1 MAVDIKTDLSK
12 VRNIGIMAH
21 IDAGKTTTTERILFY
36 TGINYKIGEVHE
48 GAATMDWMEQE
59 QERGITITSAATTCH
74 WKDHQINIID
84 TPGHVDFT
92 IEVERSLRVLDGAV
106 AVFDGVAGVEPQSQT
121 VWRQADRYRV
131 PRICFVNKLD
141 RTGASF
147 EHCVETIKNRL
158 NAIPAVV
165 QLPIGSEAD
174 FIGVIDL
181 INMRALTWR
190 GETKIGEDYAV
201 EEIPAELADQAQAA
215 RHALI
220 ELVADHD
227 DHMMEAF
234 LTDEESIT
242 PELLQDSIRRAVLAS
257 KITAV
262 LCGSAFKN
270 KGVQP
275 LLDAVIAYLPSPLDV
290 PAIIG
295 FKPGDESVMIERH
308 PADADPF
315 AALAYKIAAD
325 PHLGRLTYIRL
336 YSGKLEAGSTVLNA
350 TKGRKERIGK
360 IYQMHANKR
369 QEIASVGAGQIVAVM
384 GLKDTTTGETLCD
397 MGHPVQLE
405 SMDFPAPVI
414 EQAIEP
420 KTKSDQEKLGM
431 AIQRLAE
438 EDPTFRVHTDDET
451 GQTIIAGMGEL
462 HLEIL
467 IDRMKREFR
476 VGANIGKPQVAYRE
490 TLRRPVGKVE
500 YTHKKQSG
508 GSGQYGRVIINVE
521 PQPAGSG
528 YEFVNQITGGR
539 IPREYIPAVDEGI
552 QDAMQFG
559 VLAGYPVDDVKVT
572 LIDGAYHDVDSS
584 ELAFRIAGSMVF
596 KEAARRADPALLEPV
611 MAVEVT
617 TPETYLGTV
626 IGDINSRR
634 GHVQA
639 MNDLHGNKVV
649 QALVPLSEMFGYVGD
664 LRSKTSGQASYSM
677 EFHSYAETPKNI
689 AEEIIQKARGE

>member
-36 TGINYKIGEVHE
+36 TGINYKIGEVHD

-74 WKDHQINIID
+74 WRDHQINIID

-92 IEVERSLRVLDGAV
+92 VEVERSLRVLDGAV

-147 EHCVETIKNRL
+147 DFCVDTIKNRL
-158 NAIPAVV
+158 NAVPAVL
-165 QLPIGSEAD
+165 QLPIGSEAN
-174 FIGVIDL
+174 FIGVVDL
-181 INMRALTWR
+181 VRMRALTWR
-190 GETKIGEDYAV
+190 GETTIGEDYAV
-201 EEIPAELADQAQAA
+201 EEIPADMLEQAQEAH
-215 RHALI
+215 HALV
-220 ELVADHD
+220 ELVADYD
-227 DHMMEAF
+227 DSLMEAY
-234 LTDEESIT
+234 LTDETAID
-242 PELLQDSIRRAVLAS
+242 PDVLQMAVRRAVLS
-257 KITAV
+257 SQITAV

-275 LLDAVIAYLPSPLDV
+275 LLDAVIAYLPAPTDV
-290 PAIIG
+290 GAIDG
-295 FKPGDESVMIERH
+295 FKPGDESVKIERN
-308 PADADPF
+308 ASDTDPF
-315 AALAYKIAAD
+315 SALAFKIAAD

-336 YSGKLEAGSTVLNA
+336 YSGKLEAGSTVLNS

-384 GLKDTTTGETLCD
+384 GLKDTTTGETLSD
-397 MGHPVQLE
+397 PTNAVQLE

-420 KTKSDQEKLGM
+420 RTKSDQEKLGT

-462 HLEIL
+462 HLEVL

-476 VGANIGKPQVAYRE
+476 VEANIGKPQVAYRE
-490 TLRRPVGKVE
+490 TLRRAVQKVD
-500 YTHKKQSG
+500 YVHKKQSG
-508 GSGQYGRVIINVE
+508 GSGQYAKVIIDLE
-521 PQPAGSG
+521 PLEPGSG
-528 YEFVNQITGGR
+528 YEFVNAITGGR
-539 IPREYIPAVDEGI
+539 IPKEYIPAVDEGV

-559 VLAGYPVDDVKVT
+559 VLAGYPVEDIKVT
-572 LIDGAYHDVDSS
+572 LQDGAYHDVDSS
-584 ELAFRIAGSMVF
+584 ELAFKIAGSMVF
-596 KEAARRADPALLEPV
+596 KEAARKADPALLEPV
-611 MAVEVT
+611 MAVEVI
-617 TPETYLGTV
+617 TPEDYLGTV
-626 IGDINSRR
+626 IGDLNSRR
-634 GHVQA
+634 GQVQS
-639 MNDLHGNKVV
+639 MDDQHGAKVIS
-649 QALVPLSEMFGYVGD
+649 ALVPLSEMFGYVGD
-664 LRSKTSGQASYSM
+664 LRSKTSGQANYSM
-677 EFHSYAETPKNI
+677 EFHSYAETPKTI
-689 AEEIIQKARGE
+689 SDEIIKKARGE

>member
-147 EHCVETIKNRL
+147 EHCVETIKDRL

-165 QLPIGSEAD
+165 QLPIGSEAN

-190 GETKIGEDYAV
+190 GETKIGEDYTV
-201 EEIPAELADQAQAA
+201 EQIPADLLEQAQEA

-220 ELVADHD
+220 ELVADYD

-234 LTDEESIT
+234 LTDEDSIT

-295 FKPGDESVMIERH
+295 FKSGDESVTIERH
-308 PADADPF
+308 PTDEDPF

-336 YSGKLEAGSTVLNA
+336 YSGKLVAGSTVLNA
-350 TKGRKERIGK
+350 TKGRRERIGK

-369 QEIASVGAGQIVAVM
+369 QEISSVGAGQIVAVM

-397 MGHPVQLE
+397 VANPIVLE

-490 TLRRPVGKVE
+490 TLRRPVEKVE

-521 PQPAGSG
+521 PMPAGAG

-539 IPREYIPAVDEGI
+539 IPKEYIPAVDEGI

-617 TPETYLGTV
+617 TPEAYLGTV
-626 IGDINSRR
+626 IGDLNARR

-677 EFHSYAETPKNI
+677 EFHSYAESPKNI

>member
-92 IEVERSLRVLDGAV
+92 VEVERSLRVLDGAV

-121 VWRQADRYRV
+121 VWRQADRYKV
-131 PRICFVNKLD
+131 PRICFINKLD

-147 EHCVETIKNRL
+147 DFCVTTIKQRL
-158 NAIPAVV
+158 MAIPAIL
-165 QLPIGSEAD
+165 QLPIGSEGG
-174 FIGVIDL
+174 FIGVVDL
-181 INMRALTWR
+181 VKMRALTWH
-190 GETKIGEDYAV
+190 GETTIGEDYTVEDIPADMYDRAV
-201 EEIPAELADQAQAA
+201 EA
-215 RHALI
+215 RH
-220 ELVADHD
+220 ELVELVSNYD
-227 DHMMEAF
+227 DDLTEAY
-234 LTDEESIT
+234 LTDEDSIT
-242 PELLQDSIRRAVLAS
+242 PELLQAAIRRAVLS
-257 KITAV
+257 SQITAV

-275 LLDAVIAYLPSPLDV
+275 LLDAVIAYLPAPTDV
-290 PAIIG
+290 PAIKG
-295 FKPGDESVMIERH
+295 FKPGDESVEIDRH
-308 PADADPF
+308 PDSNDPF
-315 AALAYKIAAD
+315 SALAFKIAAD

-336 YSGKLEAGSTVLNA
+336 YSGKLEAGSTVLNS

-369 QEIASVGAGQIVAVM
+369 EEIASVGAGQIVAVM
-384 GLKDTTTGETLCD
+384 GLKDTTTGETLSD
-397 MGHPVQLE
+397 QANPVQLE

-420 KTKSDQEKLGM
+420 KTKSDQEKLGT

-438 EDPTFRVHTDDET
+438 EDPTFRVHTDEET

-462 HLEIL
+462 HLEVL
-467 IDRMKREFR
+467 IDRMKREFK
-476 VGANIGKPQVAYRE
+476 VEANIGKPQVAYRE
-490 TLRRPVGKVE
+490 TLRRAVTKIDYV
-500 YTHKKQSG
+500 HKKQSG
-508 GSGQYGRVIINVE
+508 GSGQYAKVIIDLE
-521 PQPAGSG
+521 PLEPGSG
-528 YEFVNQITGGR
+528 YEFVNAVTGGR
-539 IPREYIPAVDEGI
+539 IPKEYIPAVDQGI

-559 VLAGYPVDDVKVT
+559 VLAGYSVEDIKVT
-572 LIDGAYHDVDSS
+572 LQDGAYHDVDSS
-584 ELAFRIAGSMVF
+584 ELAFKIAGSMVF

-617 TPETYLGTV
+617 TPEDYLGTV
-626 IGDINSRR
+626 IGDLNARR
-634 GHVQA
+634 GQIQA
-639 MNDLHGNKVV
+639 MNDLHGAKVV
-649 QALVPLSEMFGYVGD
+649 EALVPLSEMFGYVGD
-664 LRSKTSGQASYSM
+664 LRSKTSGQANYSM
-677 EFHSYAETPKNI
+677 EFHSYAETPKSI
-689 AEEIIQKARGE
+689 SDEIIQKARGE

>member
-1 MAVDIKTDLSK
+1 MAVDIKTDLTH

-92 IEVERSLRVLDGAV
+92 VEVERSLRVLDGAV

-121 VWRQADRYRV
+121 VWRQADRYKV

-147 EHCVETIKNRL
+147 DFCVQTIKNRL
-158 NAIPAVV
+158 NAVPAVL
-165 QLPIGSEAD
+165 QLPIGSEGG
-174 FIGVIDL
+174 FIGVVDL
-181 INMRALTWR
+181 VHMRALTWR
-190 GETKIGEDYAV
+190 GETTIGDDYAV
-201 EEIPAELADQAQAA
+201 EEIPADMLEQAQAA
-215 RHALI
+215 HHELV
-220 ELVADHD
+220 ELVADYD
-227 DHMMEAF
+227 DELMETY
-234 LTDEESIT
+234 LTDEDSVE
-242 PELLQDSIRRAVLAS
+242 PEQLVGAIRQAVLSS

-275 LLDAVIAYLPSPLDV
+275 LLDAVIAYLPSPVDV
-290 PAIIG
+290 PAIDG
-295 FKPGDESVMIERH
+295 FKPGDESVKIERH
-308 PADADPF
+308 PDATDPF
-315 AALAYKIAAD
+315 SALAFKIAAD

-336 YSGKLEAGSTVLNA
+336 YSGKLEAGSTVLNS

-369 QEIASVGAGQIVAVM
+369 EEIASVGAGQIVAVM
-384 GLKDTTTGETLCD
+384 GLKDTTTGETLSD
-397 MGHPVQLE
+397 QANPVVLE

-420 KTKSDQEKLGM
+420 KTKSDQEKLGV

-462 HLEIL
+462 HLEVL

-476 VGANIGKPQVAYRE
+476 VEANIGKPQVAYRE
-490 TLRRPVGKVE
+490 TLRKPVEKVE

-508 GSGQYGRVIINVE
+508 GSGQYARVIIKLE
-521 PQPAGSG
+521 PQEAGTG
-528 YEFVNQITGGR
+528 YEFVNGVTGGR
-539 IPREYIPAVDEGI
+539 IPKEYIPAVDEGI

-559 VLAGYPVDDVKVT
+559 VLAGYPVEDIKVT
-572 LIDGAYHDVDSS
+572 LVDGAYHDVDSS

-617 TPETYLGTV
+617 TPEDYMGTV
-626 IGDINSRR
+626 IGDLNGRR
-634 GHVQA
+634 GHIQA
-639 MNDLHGNKVV
+639 MNDLHGNKVID
-649 QALVPLSEMFGYVGD
+649 ALVPLSEMFGYVGD
-664 LRSKTSGQASYSM
+664 LRSKTSGQANYSM
-677 EFHSYAETPKNI
+677 EFDSYAETPKSI